1 MGMVVLPLL
10 TPELL
15 EQMTE
20 AIVQAVAPEQIVL
33 FGSRATGLNR
43 PDSDIDFLIVEA
55 EPFGLDR
62 SRRREATKVWKAL
75 GPFGIPADVLVFST
89 EEVAW
94 IHWMSHQIG
103 QGRSRWS
110 AVYML
115 LRLAR

>member
-55 EPFGLDR
+55 ETFGLDR

-75 GPFGIPADVLVFST
+75 GPFGIPADVLMFST
-89 EEVAW
+89 EEVAKW
-94 IHWMSHQIG
+94 QHSRNHVVARAIAEG
-103 QGRSRWS
+103 KVLYERS
-110 AVYML
+110 
-115 LRLAR
+115 